1 MNKFS
6 LVNARKIL
14 SLSICSVGAILML
27 TPLAKAQEY
36 SDCYM
41 INGSGEVVDLSSMCN
56 ASSQQR
62 SENVNNRTTT
72 NSPNP
77 NRYGIVYPQYIQL
90 PSYVNPGNSYIVS
103 DYSSLGINEGVV
115 LNIDYPYYRYQQTS
129 YYPYYGYHR
138 VYYPRRRYRRVYSRY
153 PRRRYRRVYSRYPRR
168 RYRRVYSRYP
178 RSRTGYSGYFRHGY
192 SRGYYR
198 YRKYH

>member
-6 LVNARKIL
+6 LVNARNIL

-41 INGSGEVVDLSSMCN
+41 INSSGEVVDLSSMCDT
-56 ASSQQR
+56 SSQQR
-62 SENVNNRTTT
+62 DENVNNRTTT

-77 NRYGIVYPQYIQL
+77 NRYAIVYPQYIH
-90 PSYVNPGNSYIVS
+90 PGNSYIVS

-138 VYYPRRRYRRVYSRY
+138 VYSRY

-178 RSRTGYSGYFRHGY
+178 RSRPGYSGYLRRGY